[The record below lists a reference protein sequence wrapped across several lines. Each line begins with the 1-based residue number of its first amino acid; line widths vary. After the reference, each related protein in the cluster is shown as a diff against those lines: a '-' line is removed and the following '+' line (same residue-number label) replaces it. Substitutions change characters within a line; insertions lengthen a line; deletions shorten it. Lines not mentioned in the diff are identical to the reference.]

1 MDHQLA
7 RLLPFGRTRS
17 FAPSPSSMGGI
28 GMWRVERAGPDRWSR
43 RQSLQSGN
51 LVAQLPVL
59 RPQLLD
65 HPQQMIYQGRSFFR
79 RHLDI
84 GNLDRLGS
92 IHAPQK
98 TPKPPSG

>member
-1 MDHQLA
+1 MKCPFLGQSFQRYGDSFMDHQLA

-17 FAPSPSSMGGI
+17 FAPSPSSMGEGS
-28 GMWRVERAGPDRWSR
+28 GSVCVERAGPDRWSR

-84 GNLDRLGS
+84 
-92 IHAPQK
+92 P
-98 TPKPPSG
+98 